1 MRTSKY
7 NEHLLFCDNL
17 KMDTIDPEIK
27 FDFVYQNLEKQA
39 KAVKAYKLIL
49 SKREIMLKL

>member
-7 NEHLLFCDNL
+7 DEHLLFCDNL

-39 KAVKAYKLIL
+39 KAAKAYILIL
-49 SKREIMLKL
+49 VKEKSC